1 MEQEQ
6 QGQDCRLGRTEG
18 RPFSGVTAC
27 VDFCAHAHKDTHN
40 MTNGSTVV
48 RLTSTVNFNV
58 LLIRIFFNFWH
69 HLAKWDIHLPRELQ
83 VCTLTKED
91 NRAVRNIPEDEQLHV
106 LPLYKISDTDEFG
119 HVEGQ
124 WAKIKSGALKV
135 LSAFPREV
143 RMLAEPVKSARKR
156 RMEAKRAHA
165 EKLSG
170 LDSKQGTPVKVKN
183 EPPKGIYLVQPSF
196 LKGSYDAFFHYLV
209 YLVKQNM
216 FACFNV
222 QKTLFKH

>member
-1 MEQEQ
+1 
-6 QGQDCRLGRTEG
+6 
-18 RPFSGVTAC
+18 
-27 VDFCAHAHKDTHN
+27 
-40 MTNGSTVV
+40 
-48 RLTSTVNFNV
+48 
-58 LLIRIFFNFWH
+58 
-69 HLAKWDIHLPRELQ
+69 

-124 WAKIKSGALKV
+124 WAKIKSGALQV

-165 EKLSG
+165 V
-170 LDSKQGTPVKVKN
+170 KQGTPMKVKN
-183 EPPKGIYLVQPSF
+183 EP
-196 LKGSYDAFFHYLV
+196 LK
-209 YLVKQNM
+209 
-216 FACFNV
+216 
-222 QKTLFKH
+222 